1 MAQPTLPKGDT
12 AQVQAETGSG
22 VDHGQLFTTI
32 HDLSRLISVYF
43 DARMAR
49 HQLTHSQWWA
59 LMYIG
64 EHEGATQIELAAYM
78 QMGRASAGKLFERLE
93 AKDWIERRP
102 DDKDGRVRRIYLRRD
117 ATAILEIMRVEGINL
132 FTDFLQGIGPEEEAA
147 VLQGLLKI
155 RANAERA

>member
-1 MAQPTLPKGDT
+1 MAQPIQSNGDPQLADT
-12 AQVQAETGSG
+12 ETGSR

-43 DARMAR
+43 DAKMAR

-59 LMYIG
+59 LMYIS

-93 AKDWIERRP
+93 AKNWIERRP
-102 DDKDGRVRRIYLRRD
+102 DDKDGRVRRIFLKQD
-117 ATAILEIMRVEGINL
+117 AIGILEIMRDEGTNL
-132 FTDFLQGIGPEEEAA
+132 FTDFLKGIGPEEEAA
-147 VLQGLLKI
+147 VLAGLLKI
-155 RANAERA
+155 RANAEGR